1 MRLVFSIVYIAAM
14 GILSHF
20 IGEALPRRWFDPE
33 KRPYAQLPFESNGM
47 IYRALRVQA
56 WKDRLPDMSKIMPDM
71 VKKSISAAASSAE
84 AGRVALETCVA
95 EAVHWVLLLLSF
107 PIYLICPDWAG
118 ALLAVLYGLSHIPF
132 IIIQRY
138 NRPTLV
144 RLARRLKER
153 EERIRHAHTDTDSQ
167 HG

>member
-1 MRLVFSIVYIAAM
+1 MRLLFSILYIAVL

-33 KRPYAQLPFESNGM
+33 KAPYAPLGWEKVGRV
-47 IYRALRVQA
+47 YHKVRVQR
-56 WKDRLPDMSKIMPDM
+56 WKDLLPDMSKIMPDM
-71 VKKSISAAASSAE
+71 VRKGISLTGGSEAAK
-84 AGRVALETCVA
+84 RVAVETCVA

-107 PIYLICPDWAG
+107 GIYLIFPAALG
-118 ALLAVLYGLSHIPF
+118 AVVAIIYALSHLPF

-144 RLARRLKER
+144 LLAKRLKQR
-153 EERIRHAHTDTDSQ
+153 EERMHK
-167 HG
+167 